1 MIKAT
6 CYILKYDI
14 RNTIYD
20 ILIKKGD
27 ELMVNEK
34 RLIESFMELVRIDSI
49 SREERNL
56 ADFLIEKLEDL
67 GLEVIVDQ
75 AGERVKSNSGNIIA
89 RLKGNIKKA
98 TPIMFSAHM
107 DTVVPGKNINPLLK
121 GEKIV
126 SSGKTI
132 LGADDKAAIA
142 ALLEAL
148 HIIKENNILC
158 GDIEIVFSICEE
170 IGLKGAKNLDIS
182 SLNAQMGFVLDSG
195 GQVGEIVNSAP
206 SQNSLEIIIHGKS
219 AHAGSNPEEGIN
231 AIQVAGFALSRIKLG
246 RIDEETTT
254 NIGIISGG
262 KATNIVPDEVTLKG
276 EVRSRNEKKLE
287 KYTEQLKKIIDD
299 TAQEF
304 KAKAEV
310 KINKE
315 YYCYNLSSDD
325 LVVRIAMKAAKDI
338 GLEPLLHPSGGGS
351 DANVFNKKNFPSVDL
366 AIGMEKVHTVDEY
379 ILIKNLK
386 NTAEYVLSIIN
397 TIASGEN
404 LNE

>member
-1 MIKAT
+1 
-6 CYILKYDI
+6 
-14 RNTIYD
+14 
-20 ILIKKGD
+20 
-27 ELMVNEK
+27 MVNEK
-34 RLIESFMELVRIDSI
+34 RLVESFVELVKIDSI
-49 SREERNL
+49 SREEKNL

-75 AGERVKSNSGNIIA
+75 AGEKAKSNCGNIIA
-89 RLKGNIKKA
+89 RFKGNIKEA

-107 DTVVPGKNINPLLK
+107 DTVVPGKNINPLCD

-126 SSGKTI
+126 SDGKTI

-148 HIIKENNILC
+148 HIIKEKNISH

-170 IGLKGAKNLDIS
+170 IGLKGVKNLDIS
-182 SLNAQMGFVLDSG
+182 ELNAQMAFVLDAG
-195 GQVGEIVNSAP
+195 GRVGKINTTAP

-231 AIQVAGFALSRIKLG
+231 AIQVAGFALSRMKLG

-254 NIGIISGG
+254 NIGVISGG
-262 KATNIVPDEVTLKG
+262 NATNIVPDKVTLKG
-276 EVRSRNEKKLE
+276 EVRSRKEEKLE
-287 KYTEQLKKIIDD
+287 KYTEKLKQIIED

-315 YYCYNLSSDD
+315 YHCYNLFPDD
-325 LVVRIAMKAAKDI
+325 RVVKIAMKAVKDM
-338 GLEPLLHPSGGGS
+338 GLQPLLCPSGGGS
-351 DANVFNKKNFPSVDL
+351 DANVFNKKGFPSVVL
-366 AIGMEKVHTVDEY
+366 AIGMEKVHTLEEY
-379 ILIKNLK
+379 ILIKELK
-386 NTAEYVLSIIN
+386 NTVKYILSIIN
-397 TIASGEN
+397 TVASGEN
-404 LNE
+404 

>member
-1 MIKAT
+1 
-6 CYILKYDI
+6 
-14 RNTIYD
+14 
-20 ILIKKGD
+20 
-27 ELMVNEK
+27 MVNEK
-34 RLIESFMELVRIDSI
+34 RLVESFMELVKIDSI

-56 ADFLIEKLEDL
+56 ADFLIEKLEGF
-67 GLEVIVDQ
+67 GLDVIVDQ
-75 AGERVKSNSGNIIA
+75 AGEKVKSNSGNIIA

-107 DTVVPGKNINPLLK
+107 DTVVPGKNIKPIYD

-126 SSGKTI
+126 SDGKTI

-142 ALLEAL
+142 ALLEVL
-148 HIIKENNILC
+148 HIIKENNIPC

-182 SLNAQMGFVLDSG
+182 ELKSQIGFVLDAG
-195 GQVGEIVNSAP
+195 GRVGKIITTAP
-206 SQNSLEIIIHGKS
+206 SQNSLEITIYGKA
-219 AHAGSNPEEGIN
+219 AHAGSSPEEGIN
-231 AIQVAGFALSRIKLG
+231 AIQVAGFALSRMKLG

-262 KATNIVPDEVTLKG
+262 KATNIVPDKVTLKG
-276 EVRSRNEKKLE
+276 EVRSRKEEKLE
-287 KYTEQLKKIIDD
+287 KYTEQLKKITED

-310 KINKE
+310 KINRE
-315 YYCYNLSSDD
+315 YSCYNLSSDNQ
-325 LVVRIAMKAAKDI
+325 VVKISMKAAKDM
-338 GLEPLLHPSGGGS
+338 GLQPELCPSGGGS
-351 DANVFNKKNFPSVDL
+351 DANVFNEKGFPSVVL
-366 AIGMEKVHTVDEY
+366 SVGMEKVHTVDEY
-379 ILIKNLK
+379 ILVKNLK

-397 TIASGEN
+397 TVTSGEN

>member
-1 MIKAT
+1 
-6 CYILKYDI
+6 
-14 RNTIYD
+14 
-20 ILIKKGD
+20 
-27 ELMVNEK
+27 MVNEK
-34 RLIESFMELVRIDSI
+34 RLVESFMELVKIDSI

-75 AGERVKSNSGNIIA
+75 AGEKVKSNCGNIIA
-89 RLKGNIKKA
+89 RFKGNIKEV

-107 DTVVPGKNINPLLK
+107 DTVVPGKNIEPVCE
-121 GEKIV
+121 GGKIL

-148 HIIKENNILC
+148 HIIKEDNISC

-170 IGLKGAKNLDIS
+170 IGLLGAKNLDIS
-182 SLNAQMGFVLDSG
+182 SLNAQMGFVLDCG
-195 GQVGEIVNSAP
+195 GQVGEIISAAP
-206 SQNSLEIIIHGKS
+206 SQNSLKIIIHGKS

-231 AIQVAGFALSRIKLG
+231 AIQVAGFALSRMKLG

-262 KATNIVPDEVTLKG
+262 KATNIIPDKVTLEG
-276 EVRSRNEKKLE
+276 EVRSRNEEKLE
-287 KYTEQLKKIIDD
+287 KYTKKLKQIAED
-299 TAQEF
+299 TAKEF
-304 KAKAEV
+304 KTKAEV
-310 KINKE
+310 KINRE
-315 YYCYNLSSDD
+315 YYCYNLSTDD
-325 LVVRIAMKAAKDI
+325 RVVKIAMKAAKDM

-351 DANVFNKKNFPSVDL
+351 DANVFNKKSFPSVDL
-366 AIGMEKVHTVDEY
+366 AIGTEKVHTVDEY
-379 ILIKNLK
+379 ILVKNLK

-397 TIASGEN
+397 TVASGEN

>member
-1 MIKAT
+1 
-6 CYILKYDI
+6 
-14 RNTIYD
+14 
-20 ILIKKGD
+20 
-27 ELMVNEK
+27 MVNEK

-56 ADFLIEKLEDL
+56 AIFLIKKLEDL
-67 GLEVIVDQ
+67 GLEIKVDQ
-75 AGERVKSNSGNIIA
+75 AGEKVKSDSGNIIA
-89 RLKGNIKKA
+89 RLKGSVKKA

-107 DTVVPGKNINPLLK
+107 DTVVPGKNIKPICD

-126 SSGKTI
+126 SDGKTI

-148 HIIKENNILC
+148 HIIKEHNIPC

-170 IGLKGAKNLDIS
+170 IGLHGAKNLDIS
-182 SLNAQMGFVLDSG
+182 SLNARMAFVLDCG
-195 GQVGEIVNSAP
+195 GQVGEIINAAP
-206 SQNSLEIIIHGKS
+206 SQNSLKIIIHGKA

-231 AIQVAGFALSRIKLG
+231 AIQVAGFVLSRMKLG

-262 KATNIVPDEVTLKG
+262 KATNIVPDKVTLEG
-276 EVRSRNEKKLE
+276 EVRSRNEEKLE
-287 KYTEQLKKIIDD
+287 KYTEQLKKIAED

-310 KINKE
+310 KTNRE
-315 YYCYNLSSDD
+315 YYCYNLSTDD
-325 LVVRIAMKAAKDI
+325 RVVKIAMKAARDI
-338 GLEPLLHPSGGGS
+338 GLQPELHPSGGGS
-351 DANVFNKKNFPSVDL
+351 DANVFNKKGFPSVDL

-379 ILIKNLK
+379 ILVKSLK
-386 NTAEYVLSIIN
+386 NTVKYVLSIIN
-397 TIASGEN
+397 TVTSGEN
-404 LNE
+404 

>member
-1 MIKAT
+1 
-6 CYILKYDI
+6 
-14 RNTIYD
+14 
-20 ILIKKGD
+20 
-27 ELMVNEK
+27 MVNKK
-34 RLIESFMELVRIDSI
+34 RLIESFMELVKIDSV
-49 SREERNL
+49 SREEKEV
-56 ADFLIEKLEDL
+56 ADFLVKKLKDL

-75 AGERVKSNSGNIIA
+75 AGEKVKSNSGNIIA
-89 RLKGNIKKA
+89 RLRGNIKKA

-107 DTVVPGKNINPLLK
+107 DTVVPGKKINPLVK
-121 GEKIV
+121 EEKIV

-148 HIIKENNILC
+148 HVIKENNIPC

-182 SLNAQMGFVLDSG
+182 SLNAQMGFVLDAG
-195 GQVGEIVNSAP
+195 GQVGKIITTAP
-206 SQNSLEIIIHGKS
+206 SQNSLQIIIYGKS

-231 AIQVAGFALSRIKLG
+231 AIQVAGFALSRMKLG
-246 RIDEETTT
+246 RIDEETTA

-262 KATNIVPDEVTLKG
+262 KATNIVPDKVTLKG
-276 EVRSRNEKKLE
+276 EVRSRNEEKLE
-287 KYTEQLKKIIDD
+287 KYTERLKKITED

-310 KINKE
+310 KINRE

-325 LVVRIAMKAAKDI
+325 QVVKISMKAANDMR
-338 GLEPLLHPSGGGS
+338 LQPELCPSGGGS
-351 DANVFNKKNFPSVDL
+351 DANVFNKKGFPSVVL

-379 ILIKNLK
+379 ILVKNLK

-397 TIASGEN
+397 TVTSGEN

>member
-1 MIKAT
+1 
-6 CYILKYDI
+6 
-14 RNTIYD
+14 
-20 ILIKKGD
+20 
-27 ELMVNEK
+27 MVNEK
-34 RLIESFMELVRIDSI
+34 RLVESFMELVKIDSI
-49 SREERNL
+49 SREERSL

-75 AGERVKSNSGNIIA
+75 AGEKVRSNCGNIIA
-89 RLKGNIKKA
+89 RFKGNIKEV

-107 DTVVPGKNINPLLK
+107 DTVVPGKNIEPVCE
-121 GEKIV
+121 GDKIL

-148 HIIKENNILC
+148 HIIKEDNISC

-170 IGLKGAKNLDIS
+170 IGLLGAKNLDIS
-182 SLNAQMGFVLDSG
+182 SLNAQMGFVLDCG
-195 GQVGEIVNSAP
+195 GQVGEIISAAP
-206 SQNSLEIIIHGKS
+206 SQNSLKIIIHGKS

-231 AIQVAGFALSRIKLG
+231 AIQVAGFALSRMKLG

-262 KATNIVPDEVTLKG
+262 KATNIIPDEVTLEG
-276 EVRSRNEKKLE
+276 EVRSRNEEKLE
-287 KYTEQLKKIIDD
+287 KYTKKLKQIVED

-304 KAKAEV
+304 KTKAEV
-310 KINKE
+310 KINRE
-315 YYCYNLSSDD
+315 YYCYNLSTDD
-325 LVVRIAMKAAKDI
+325 RVVKIAMKAAKDM

-351 DANVFNKKNFPSVDL
+351 DANVFNKKSFPSVDL
-366 AIGMEKVHTVDEY
+366 AIGTEKVHTVDEY
-379 ILIKNLK
+379 ILVKNLK

-397 TIASGEN
+397 TVASGEN

>member
-1 MIKAT
+1 
-6 CYILKYDI
+6 
-14 RNTIYD
+14 
-20 ILIKKGD
+20 
-27 ELMVNEK
+27 MVNEK

-56 ADFLIEKLEDL
+56 AFFLIKKLEDL
-67 GLEVIVDQ
+67 GLEIKVDQ
-75 AGERVKSNSGNIIA
+75 AGEKVKSDSGNIIA
-89 RLKGNIKKA
+89 RLKGSVKKA

-107 DTVVPGKNINPLLK
+107 DTVVPGKNIKPICD

-126 SSGKTI
+126 SDGKTI

-148 HIIKENNILC
+148 HIIKEHNIPC

-170 IGLKGAKNLDIS
+170 IGLQGAKNLDIS
-182 SLNAQMGFVLDSG
+182 SLNARMAFVLDCG
-195 GQVGEIVNSAP
+195 GQVGEIINAAP
-206 SQNSLEIIIHGKS
+206 SQNSLKIIIHGKA

-231 AIQVAGFALSRIKLG
+231 AIQVAGFVLSRMKLG

-262 KATNIVPDEVTLKG
+262 KATNIVPDKVTLEG
-276 EVRSRNEKKLE
+276 EVRSRNEEKLE
-287 KYTEQLKKIIDD
+287 KYTEQLKKIAED

-304 KAKAEV
+304 RAKAEV
-310 KINKE
+310 KTNRE
-315 YYCYNLSSDD
+315 YYCYNLSTDD
-325 LVVRIAMKAAKDI
+325 RVVKIAMKAARDI
-338 GLEPLLHPSGGGS
+338 GLQPELHPSGGGS
-351 DANVFNKKNFPSVDL
+351 DANVFNKKGFPSVDL

-379 ILIKNLK
+379 ILVKNLK

-397 TIASGEN
+397 TVTSGEN
-404 LNE
+404 

>member
-1 MIKAT
+1 
-6 CYILKYDI
+6 
-14 RNTIYD
+14 
-20 ILIKKGD
+20 
-27 ELMVNEK
+27 
-34 RLIESFMELVRIDSI
+34 MELVKIDSI

-56 ADFLIEKLEDL
+56 ADLLIEKLEDL

-75 AGERVKSNSGNIIA
+75 AGEKVKSNCGNIIA
-89 RLKGNIKKA
+89 RFEGNIKEV

-107 DTVVPGKNINPLLK
+107 DTVVPGKNIQPVCE
-121 GEKIV
+121 GDKIL

-148 HIIKENNILC
+148 HIIKEDNISC

-170 IGLKGAKNLDIS
+170 IGLLGAKNLDIS
-182 SLNAQMGFVLDSG
+182 SLNAQIGFVLDCG
-195 GQVGEIVNSAP
+195 GQVGEIISAAP
-206 SQNSLEIIIHGKS
+206 SQNSLKIIIHGKS

-231 AIQVAGFALSRIKLG
+231 AIQVAGFALSRMKLG

-262 KATNIVPDEVTLKG
+262 KATNIIPDEVTLEG
-276 EVRSRNEKKLE
+276 EVRSRNEEKLE
-287 KYTEQLKKIIDD
+287 KYTKKLKQIVED

-304 KAKAEV
+304 KTKAEV
-310 KINKE
+310 KINRE
-315 YYCYNLSSDD
+315 YYCYNLSTDD
-325 LVVRIAMKAAKDI
+325 RVVKIAMKAAKDM

-351 DANVFNKKNFPSVDL
+351 DANVFNKKGFPSVDL
-366 AIGMEKVHTVDEY
+366 AIGIEKVHTVDEY
-379 ILIKNLK
+379 ILVKNLK
-386 NTAEYVLSIIN
+386 NTVEYVLSIIN
-397 TIASGEN
+397 TVASGEN

>member
-1 MIKAT
+1 MQYAIQYTKEE
-6 CYILKYDI
+6 
-14 RNTIYD
+14 
-20 ILIKKGD
+20 GD
-27 ELMVNEK
+27 KLMVNEK
-34 RLIESFMELVRIDSI
+34 RLVESFMELVRIDSI

-75 AGERVKSNSGNIIA
+75 AGEKAKSNSGNMIA

-107 DTVVPGKNINPLLK
+107 DTVVPGKNIEPVCE
-121 GEKIV
+121 GDKIL

-148 HIIKENNILC
+148 HIIKENNIPC

-170 IGLKGAKNLDIS
+170 IGLKGAKNLDIP

-195 GQVGEIVNSAP
+195 GKVGEIISSAP
-206 SQNSLEIIIHGKS
+206 SQNSLKIIIHGKS
-219 AHAGSNPEEGIN
+219 AHAGSTPEEGIN
-231 AIQVAGFALSRIKLG
+231 AIQVAGFALSRMKLG

-262 KATNIVPDEVTLKG
+262 KATNIIPDEVTLEG
-276 EVRSRNEKKLE
+276 EVRSRNEEKLE
-287 KYTEQLKKIIDD
+287 KYTKKLKQITED

-304 KAKAEV
+304 KTKAEV
-310 KINKE
+310 KINRE
-315 YYCYNLSSDD
+315 YYCYNLSTDD
-325 LVVRIAMKAAKDI
+325 RVVKIAMKAAKDM

-351 DANVFNKKNFPSVDL
+351 DANVFNKKGFPSVDL
-366 AIGMEKVHTVDEY
+366 AIGMEKVHTLEEY
-379 ILIKNLK
+379 ILIKELK
-386 NTAEYVLSIIN
+386 NTAKYIISIIN
-397 TIASGEN
+397 TVASGEN

>member
-1 MIKAT
+1 
-6 CYILKYDI
+6 
-14 RNTIYD
+14 
-20 ILIKKGD
+20 
-27 ELMVNEK
+27 MVNEK
-34 RLIESFMELVRIDSI
+34 RLIESFMELVKIDSI
-49 SREERNL
+49 SREEKNL

-67 GLEVIVDQ
+67 GLEVIIDQ
-75 AGERVKSNSGNIIA
+75 AGEKVKSNSGNLIA

-148 HIIKENNILC
+148 HIIKENNIPC
-158 GDIEIVFSICEE
+158 GDIEILFTICEE
-170 IGLKGAKNLDIS
+170 IGLLGAKNLDVS
-182 SLNAQMGFVLDSG
+182 SLNAQIGFVLDSG
-195 GQVGEIVNSAP
+195 GQVGKIIDAAP

-231 AIQVAGFALSRIKLG
+231 AIQVAGFALSRMKLG

-254 NIGIISGG
+254 NIGLISGG
-262 KATNIVPDEVTLKG
+262 KATNIVPDKVTLKG

-287 KYTEQLKKIIDD
+287 KYTEQLKKIIGD

-310 KINKE
+310 KVNKE
-315 YYCYNLSSDD
+315 YFCYNLSPGDQAVS
-325 LVVRIAMKAAKDI
+325 IAVKAAKNI
-338 GLEPLLHPSGGGS
+338 GLQPSLGPSGGGS
-351 DANVFNKKNFPSVDL
+351 DANVFNKKGFPAVDL
-366 AIGMEKVHTVDEY
+366 AIGMEKVHTLEEY
-379 ILIKNLK
+379 ILIKELK
-386 NTAEYVLSIIN
+386 NTTEYILSIIN
-397 TIASGEN
+397 TVAFGEN
-404 LNE
+404 

>member
-1 MIKAT
+1 
-6 CYILKYDI
+6 
-14 RNTIYD
+14 
-20 ILIKKGD
+20 
-27 ELMVNEK
+27 MVIEK
-34 RLIESFMELVRIDSI
+34 RLVESFMELVKIDSI
-49 SREERNL
+49 SREEMNL
-56 ADFLIEKLEDL
+56 ADLLIEKLEDL
-67 GLEVIVDQ
+67 GLEVMVDK
-75 AGERVKSNSGNIIA
+75 AGEKVRSNCGNIIA
-89 RLKGNIKKA
+89 RFKGNIKEV

-148 HIIKENNILC
+148 HIIKEKNISH
-158 GDIEIVFSICEE
+158 GDIEIVFTICEE
-170 IGLKGAKNLDIS
+170 VGLHGAKNLDIS
-182 SLNAQMGFVLDSG
+182 KLNAQMAFVLDSG
-195 GQVGEIVNSAP
+195 GQVGGIISAAP
-206 SQNSLEIIIHGKS
+206 SQNSLKIIIYGKS

-231 AIQVAGFALSRIKLG
+231 AIQVAGFALSRMKLG

-262 KATNIVPDEVTLKG
+262 KATNIIPDEVILEG
-276 EVRSRNEKKLE
+276 EVRSRNEAKLE
-287 KYTEQLKKIIDD
+287 KYTKILKQIVED

-310 KINKE
+310 IINRE
-315 YYCYNLSSDD
+315 FYCYNLSTDD
-325 LVVRIAMKAAKDI
+325 RVVKIATKAAKDI

-351 DANVFNKKNFPSVDL
+351 DANVFNKKGFPSVDL

-379 ILIKNLK
+379 ILVKNLK
-386 NTAEYVLSIIN
+386 NTVEYILSIIN
-397 TIASGEN
+397 IVALGEN
-404 LNE
+404 LDE

>member
-1 MIKAT
+1 
-6 CYILKYDI
+6 
-14 RNTIYD
+14 
-20 ILIKKGD
+20 
-27 ELMVNEK
+27 MVNEK
-34 RLIESFMELVRIDSI
+34 RLVESFMELVKIDSI

-67 GLEVIVDQ
+67 GSEVIVDQ
-75 AGERVKSNSGNIIA
+75 AGEKAKSNCGNIIA
-89 RLKGNIKKA
+89 RFKGNIKEV

-107 DTVVPGKNINPLLK
+107 DTVVPGKNIKPVCE
-121 GEKIV
+121 GDKIL

-148 HIIKENNILC
+148 HIIKEKNISH
-158 GDIEIVFSICEE
+158 GDIEIVFTICEE

-195 GQVGEIVNSAP
+195 GQVGEIISTAP
-206 SQNSLEIIIHGKS
+206 SQNSLEIIIYGKS

-231 AIQVAGFALSRIKLG
+231 AIQVAGFALSRMKLG
-246 RIDEETTT
+246 RIDEETTA

-262 KATNIVPDEVTLKG
+262 KATNIVPDKVTIKG
-276 EVRSRNEKKLE
+276 EVRSRNEEKLE
-287 KYTEQLKKIIDD
+287 KYTEKLKQIVKD

-304 KAKAEV
+304 KAKAEL
-310 KINKE
+310 KINRE
-315 YYCYNLSSDD
+315 YYRYNLSTDD
-325 LVVRIAMKAAKDI
+325 RVVKIAMKAAKDI
-338 GLEPLLHPSGGGS
+338 GLQPLLRPSGGGS

-386 NTAEYVLSIIN
+386 NTAEHVLSIIN

-404 LNE
+404 LDE

>member
-1 MIKAT
+1 
-6 CYILKYDI
+6 
-14 RNTIYD
+14 
-20 ILIKKGD
+20 
-27 ELMVNEK
+27 MVNEK
-34 RLIESFMELVRIDSI
+34 RLVESFMELVKIDSI

-75 AGERVKSNSGNIIA
+75 AGEKVRSNCGNIIA
-89 RLKGNIKKA
+89 RFKGNIKEV

-107 DTVVPGKNINPLLK
+107 DTVVPGKNIEPVCE
-121 GEKIV
+121 GDKIL

-148 HIIKENNILC
+148 HIIKEKNISH
-158 GDIEIVFSICEE
+158 GDIEIVFTICEE

-195 GQVGEIVNSAP
+195 GQVGKIITTAP
-206 SQNSLEIIIHGKS
+206 SQNSLEIILHGKS
-219 AHAGSNPEEGIN
+219 AHAGSNPEEGVN
-231 AIQVAGFALSRIKLG
+231 AIQVAGFALSRMKLG
-246 RIDEETTT
+246 RIDEETTA

-262 KATNIVPDEVTLKG
+262 KATNIVPDKVTLKG
-276 EVRSRNEKKLE
+276 EVRSRNEEKLE
-287 KYTEQLKKIIDD
+287 KYTEQLKKITKD

-325 LVVRIAMKAAKDI
+325 MVIKIAMNAAKDI
-338 GLEPLLHPSGGGS
+338 GLESLLRPSGGGS
-351 DANVFNKKNFPSVDL
+351 DANVFNKKNLPSVVL
-366 AIGMEKVHTVDEY
+366 AVGMEKVHTLEEY
-379 ILIKNLK
+379 ILIKELK
-386 NTAEYVLSIIN
+386 NTARYIISIIN
-397 TIASGEN
+397 TVASGEN
-404 LNE
+404 LDE